1 MNDKRLAGKRVLEA
15 NFVAPA
21 KLGEMAVWG

>member
-1 MNDKRLAGKRVLEA
+1 MNDKRLAEKRVPEA

-21 KLGEMAVWG
+21 NLGKMAVWG